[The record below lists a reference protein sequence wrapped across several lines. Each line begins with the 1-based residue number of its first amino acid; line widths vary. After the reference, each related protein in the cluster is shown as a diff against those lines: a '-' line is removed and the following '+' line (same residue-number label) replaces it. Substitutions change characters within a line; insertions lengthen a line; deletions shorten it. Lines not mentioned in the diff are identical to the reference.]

1 MPLAHARRAR
11 GRRGAPAGAALTPRG
26 SGGGVRWALRVR
38 CCAGRE
44 ITEQTRGWRGR
55 KREEDGRRERAHGKE
70 VRAKKRES
78 AHRITELGYAQLESR
93 RTMLGHL
100 QLVTHHQRHA
110 QEKKA
115 MQIALVLGCFAILK
129 CSKEC
134 RLRH

>member
-1 MPLAHARRAR
+1 MGSVGPSVCDAAQGGKSRRR
-11 GRRGAPAGAALTPRG
+11 Q
-26 SGGGVRWALRVR
+26 
-38 CCAGRE
+38 E
-44 ITEQTRGWRGR
+44 GWRGR

-78 AHRITELGYAQLESR
+78 ASRITRLGCAQLESR
-93 RTMLGHL
+93 RNLLWHL
-100 QLVTHHQRHA
+100 QLVTHHPQRRHA